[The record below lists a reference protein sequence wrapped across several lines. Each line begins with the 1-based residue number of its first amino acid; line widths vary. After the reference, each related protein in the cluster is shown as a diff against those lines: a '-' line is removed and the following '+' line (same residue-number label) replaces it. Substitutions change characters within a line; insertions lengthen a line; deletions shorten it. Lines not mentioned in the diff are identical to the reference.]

1 MHVSQNLVQL
11 VSCSESLFKLIVI
24 TLSLVASIA
33 FINVLKSRGIVKRDE
48 CNFGQLFGTYFSE
61 SCFPGS
67 KNIFYEPSA
76 SNPDN
81 LCSLCQTK
89 AMALTTTTKKPKTQR
104 DGEEDYPAD
113 AVEGSETDDEETVD
127 IAVNRSVDC
136 AASESNRFYGT
147 RGALTCLNE
156 VGDMAVVELQN
167 LNDHALALNLN
178 AHNFRVV
185 CRNGSMAEHTGFDV
199 DSECALTTIIDG
211 EIVVRRSS
219 SRNPG
224 IINVLSSLDRYLQT
238 DPDFKMYNIFAGEK
252 NLLFED
258 SSLGL
263 VSPNDSSLS
272 NSVQNYIKLFEDV
285 ENCMDDSGSAL
296 TISVNILLTLSLVL
310 FTFLI
315 RM

>member
-1 MHVSQNLVQL
+1 M
-11 VSCSESLFKLIVI
+11 
-24 TLSLVASIA
+24 
-33 FINVLKSRGIVKRDE
+33 KRDE
-48 CNFGQLFGTYFSE
+48 CNFGQLLGTYFSE
-61 SCFPGS
+61 SCLPGS
-67 KNIFYEPSA
+67 KNIFHDPTA

-81 LCSLCQTK
+81 LCNLCQTK
-89 AMALTTTTKKPKTQR
+89 AMALGTTTKRPKPQR
-104 DGEEDYPAD
+104 DGEEDYP
-113 AVEGSETDDEETVD
+113 VEGQESDDEETVE
-127 IAVNRSVDC
+127 IVVNRSVDC

-156 VGDMAVVELQN
+156 VGDIAVLELQN
-167 LNDHALALNLN
+167 LNDHAQSLNLN

-185 CRNGSMAEHTGFDV
+185 CRNGSLAEHTGFNV
-199 DSECALTTIIDG
+199 DLECALTTIIDG

-224 IINVLSSLDRYLQT
+224 IVNVLSSLDRYLQT

-285 ENCMDDSGSAL
+285 ENCIDESGSAL

>member
-1 MHVSQNLVQL
+1 MGS
-11 VSCSESLFKLIVI
+11 
-24 TLSLVASIA
+24 
-33 FINVLKSRGIVKRDE
+33 
-48 CNFGQLFGTYFSE
+48 YFSE
-61 SCFPGS
+61 SCLPGS
-67 KNIFYEPSA
+67 KNIFHDPTA

-81 LCSLCQTK
+81 LCNLCQTK
-89 AMALTTTTKKPKTQR
+89 AVPWGTTTSRPKPQR
-104 DGEEDYPAD
+104 DGEDDYPTD
-113 AVEGSETDDEETVD
+113 AIEGDEANDEKTIDFV
-127 IAVNRSVDC
+127 VNRSVDC

-156 VGDMAVVELQN
+156 VGDMAVLELQN
-167 LNDHALALNLN
+167 LNDHAKFLNLTPS
-178 AHNFRVV
+178 NFRVV
-185 CRNGSMAEHTGFDV
+185 CRNGSLAEHTGFDV
-199 DSECALTTIIDG
+199 DSECALTTIVDG

-272 NSVQNYIKLFEDV
+272 TSVQNYIKLFEDV
-285 ENCMDDSGSAL
+285 ENCFDESGSGL